1 MEATLPSNWKSLTIL
16 KYDDTSNPNEHM
28 DVYIM
33 QVSLYTID
41 DDVLC
46 WVFPTFFKRTSSSL
60 VHSSTPTQLI
70 HLKRWQLFSALN
82 LKLVGLT
89 T

>member
-46 WVFPTFFKRTSSSL
+46 
-60 VHSSTPTQLI
+60 
-70 HLKRWQLFSALN
+70 
-82 LKLVGLT
+82 
-89 T
+89 